1 MKPLATMYVFV
12 KAYKSIIFLARLF
25 LGGFD
30 RHLALGFFSGP
41 LGFMRGCGPFSRAGA
56 RGGSRAVAR
65 FLACAFAL
73 SFTWF
78 ACSLARSCVCLVQ
91 LLVCLLVRSLVR
103 LLGLV
108 RPLRIINTKINKVHL
123 PVYNV
128 HLRSSNTKTN
138 MKYLLLGNSNASRA
152 SDLFITKDHALKKER
167 RFVKCTSAM
176 AFKLQVTK
184 VRKKNCQMS

>member
-1 MKPLATMYVFV
+1 MKV
-12 KAYKSIIFLARLF
+12 ARASAR
-25 LGGFD
+25 GI
-30 RHLALGFFSGP
+30 SG
-41 LGFMRGCGPFSRAGA
+41 CCPFSRAGA

-78 ACSLARSCVCLVQ
+78 ACSLARSFVCLVQ
-91 LLVCLLVRSLVR
+91 LLGCLLVRSLVR

-184 VRKKNCQMS
+184 VRKKNCQMTFQIDQKASL

>member
-1 MKPLATMYVFV
+1 
-12 KAYKSIIFLARLF
+12 
-25 LGGFD
+25 
-30 RHLALGFFSGP
+30 
-41 LGFMRGCGPFSRAGA
+41 MRA

-65 FLACAFAL
+65 FLVRARAGDLGLWPVFSLVHLLFRSLGSPAR
-73 SFTWF
+73 
-78 ACSLARSCVCLVQ
+78 SLARSYAWSENTHYSECSLAWFNYSFACSFARSFVCLVQ

-103 LLGLV
+103 LFGLV